1 MSTKKEVTEKSFS
14 IREMIKE
21 FNLEI
26 ISPGENLDYKLDGP
40 NIYRTGPEL
49 TGYFDEDS
57 QVLEDHIHIFGKEE
71 VAYLE
76 SLCRKKRRTILEGYF
91 SYSFPAIILTYG
103 AELDDDSLEIIE
115 RRGKPILAS
124 MMSTSNLIRDMK
136 YYLQKR
142 LAPEMIIED
151 HILLEIFGM
160 GIMITG
166 YHEAKIGATIELI
179 ERGHKYITDEYLVLQ
194 RTGDNQLLGVNGF
207 DKSDPDKHFFLVNK
221 DGSKIDITD
230 SFGVGATRKEK
241 QVNLIINLEK
251 WDEKKF
257 YDRLGVDRVYEN
269 LLGVNIPTIDL
280 PVRKGRNLAVIIE
293 TAAINE
299 RLKVSGT
306 NSAEYFLSETR
317 RLIMENKK
325 RNQGENSMKNH
336 VSLSVRE
343 LKEKFD
349 LEVICGGEKLED
361 TYIYKTSIHRPALA
375 LSGYYDTLEEDGP
388 DRIQVFSE
396 GEFGYLESLPEE
408 IKIDNLT
415 RYLEYNFP
423 AIVLAGVKDVPEY
436 FIEAVREAGLVL
448 LMSNKRKTSQ
458 IIADF
463 NSFLEAY
470 FAPAITLHGVF
481 VEMYGFG
488 VLLTGKSG
496 IGKSETALELIHR
509 GHRLVADDMVK
520 FIKHPSGD
528 IVGRAA
534 RLPHFMEIRGLGI
547 IDIKTL
553 YGLGAVRLNKRLDAI
568 LELREQKTEDYLS
581 SAKFSGGTMEILGD
595 SVYKAELYIS
605 SGRNAAAMV
614 EIATMN
620 LMAKKLGHDP
630 EKAYR
635 EGVAR
640 FSQEEKKILGLDK

>member
-1 MSTKKEVTEKSFS
+1 LVKKEMTKKSFS
-14 IREMIKE
+14 VKE
-21 FNLEI
+21 LVEEFDLKI
-26 ISPGENLDYKLDGP
+26 IERGEGLCHLLQGA
-40 NIYRTGPEL
+40 NIYRAGPEL

-57 QVLEDHIHIFGKEE
+57 QILETHIHIFGKEE
-71 VAYLE
+71 VAYLA
-76 SLCRKKRRTILEGYF
+76 SLENEKKKVILDRYFGYT
-91 SYSFPAIILTYG
+91 FPAVVLSYG
-103 AELDDDSLEIIE
+103 VHLDNYSLDLIREK
-115 RRGKPILAS
+115 GKTVLS
-124 MMSTSNLIRDMK
+124 STMSTSTLIRDMK
-136 YYLQKR
+136 YFLQKK
-142 LAPEMIIED
+142 LAPEMVIED

-160 GIMITG
+160 GILITG
-166 YHEAKIGATIELI
+166 YHEAMIGATIELI
-179 ERGHKYITDEYLVLQ
+179 ERGHKFITDENLVLK
-194 RTGDNQLLGVNGF
+194 RTGDNHLLGVNGF

-221 DGSKIDITD
+221 DKSKIDITD

-241 QVNLIINLEK
+241 QINLIINLEK
-251 WDEKKF
+251 WNEKKF
-257 YDRLGVDRVYEN
+257 YDRLGIDTVYEEF
-269 LLGVNIPTIDL
+269 LGVNVPLIDL

-306 NSAEYFLSETR
+306 NSAEYFLNETKK
-317 RLIMENKK
+317 LISENKK

-336 VSLSVRE
+336 VSLSVKE
-343 LKEKFD
+343 LREKFD
-349 LEVICGGEKLED
+349 LEVICGEEKLED
-361 TYIYKTSIHRPALA
+361 THIYKTSIHRPALA

-396 GEFGYLESLPEE
+396 GEFGYLESLSEKTRTE
-408 IKIDNLT
+408 NLDK
-415 RYLEYNFP
+415 YLEYSFP
-423 AIVLAGVKDVPEY
+423 AIVLAGIKDVPEY
-436 FIEAVREAGLVL
+436 FVKAVRDAGLVL
-448 LMSNKRKTSQ
+448 LMSKKRKVSQ

-463 NSFLEAY
+463 NTFLEAY

-520 FIKHPSGD
+520 FIRHPSGG

-581 SAKFSGGTMEILGD
+581 SAKFSGGTMQVLGD
-595 SVYKAELYIS
+595 SVYKAELHIS

-630 EKAYR
+630 EKAYH
-635 EGVAR
+635 EGVGR
-640 FSQEEKKILGLDK
+640 FSKEEKQILGIEE

>member
-1 MSTKKEVTEKSFS
+1 MLTKKEVKKKSFKM
-14 IREMIKE
+14 RELIKE
-21 FNLEI
+21 FDLKIINEGTSLDAILE
-26 ISPGENLDYKLDGP
+26 GP
-40 NIYRTGPEL
+40 NVYRSGPEL

-57 QVLEDHIHIFGKEE
+57 DILENHIHIFGKEE
-71 VAYLE
+71 VVYLE
-76 SLCRKKRRTILEGYF
+76 SLCKEKRKGILKKYF
-91 SYSFPAIILTYG
+91 SYDFPALVLSSD
-103 AELDDDSLEIIE
+103 AELDPESLNLIVAE
-115 RRGKPILAS
+115 GKPILAAGLQ
-124 MMSTSNLIRDMK
+124 TSSLIRDMK
-136 YYLQKR
+136 YFLQKK
-142 LAPEMIIED
+142 LAPEMVLED

-160 GIMITG
+160 GVLITG
-166 YHEAKIGATIELI
+166 YHEAKIGTTIELI
-179 ERGHKYITDEYLVLQ
+179 ERGHKYITDENLKLEK
-194 RTGDNQLLGVNGF
+194 TGDNHLLGTNGF
-207 DKSDPDKHFFLVNK
+207 DKSDPEKHFFLVNK

-230 SFGVGATRKEK
+230 NFGVGATRKEK
-241 QVNLIINLEK
+241 QINLIINLEK
-251 WDEKKF
+251 WNEKKF
-257 YDRLGVDRVYEN
+257 YDRLGLDKVYEN
-269 LLGVNIPTIDL
+269 FLGVKIPSMEL

-293 TAAINE
+293 TAALNQ
-299 RLKVSGT
+299 RLKLTGT
-306 NSAEYFLSETR
+306 NSAEYFLSETEK
-317 RLIMENKK
+317 LIKENKK

-336 VSLSVRE
+336 VSLSVKE
-343 LKEKFD
+343 LKERFD
-349 LEVICGGEKLED
+349 LEVICGEEKLSN
-361 TYIYKTSIHRPALA
+361 THIYQTSIHRPALA
-375 LSGYYDTLEEDGP
+375 LSGYYDTLKEDGP

-396 GEFGYLESLPEE
+396 GEFGYLESLPPK
-408 IKIDNLT
+408 IKIENLKK
-415 RYLEYNFP
+415 YLEYDFP
-423 AIVLAGVKDVPEY
+423 AIVLAGIKDVPDY
-436 FIEAVREAGLVL
+436 FVDAIAEAGLVL
-448 LMSNKRKTSQ
+448 LKSKKRKTSQ

-463 NSFLEAY
+463 STFLEAY

-553 YGLGAVRLNKRLDAI
+553 YGLGAVRLTKRLDAV

-581 SAKFSGGTMEILGD
+581 SAKISGGTMEVLGD
-595 SVYKAELYIS
+595 NVYKGELYIS

-620 LMAKKLGHDP
+620 LMAKRLGHDP
-630 EKAYR
+630 EKAYE

-640 FSQEEKKILGLDK
+640 FSKEERMILGMEN

>member
-1 MSTKKEVTEKSFS
+1 MVKKEMTKKSFS
-14 IREMIKE
+14 VKE
-21 FNLEI
+21 LVEEFDLKI
-26 ISPGENLDYKLDGP
+26 IERGEGLCHLLQGA
-40 NIYRTGPEL
+40 NIYRAGPEL

-57 QVLEDHIHIFGKEE
+57 QILETHIHIFGKEE
-71 VAYLE
+71 VAYLA
-76 SLCRKKRRTILEGYF
+76 SLENEKKKVILDRYFGYT
-91 SYSFPAIILTYG
+91 FPAVVLSYG
-103 AELDDDSLEIIE
+103 VHLDNYSLDLIREK
-115 RRGKPILAS
+115 GKTVLS
-124 MMSTSNLIRDMK
+124 STMSTSTLIRDMK
-136 YYLQKR
+136 YFLQKK
-142 LAPEMIIED
+142 LAPEMVIED

-160 GIMITG
+160 GILITG
-166 YHEAKIGATIELI
+166 YHEAMIGATIELI
-179 ERGHKYITDEYLVLQ
+179 ERGHKFITDENLVLK
-194 RTGDNQLLGVNGF
+194 RTGDNHLLGVNGF

-221 DGSKIDITD
+221 DKSKIDITD

-241 QVNLIINLEK
+241 QINLIINLEK
-251 WDEKKF
+251 WNEKKF
-257 YDRLGVDRVYEN
+257 YDRLGIDTVYEEF
-269 LLGVNIPTIDL
+269 LGVNVPLIDL

-306 NSAEYFLSETR
+306 NSAEYFLNETKK
-317 RLIMENKK
+317 LISENKK

-336 VSLSVRE
+336 VSLSVKE
-343 LKEKFD
+343 LREKFD
-349 LEVICGGEKLED
+349 LEVICGEEKLED
-361 TYIYKTSIHRPALA
+361 THIYKTSIHRPALA

-396 GEFGYLESLPEE
+396 GEFGYLESLSEKTRTE
-408 IKIDNLT
+408 NLDK
-415 RYLEYNFP
+415 YLEYSFP
-423 AIVLAGVKDVPEY
+423 AIVLAGIKDVPEY
-436 FIEAVREAGLVL
+436 FVKAVRGAGLVL
-448 LMSNKRKTSQ
+448 LMSKKRKVSQ

-463 NSFLEAY
+463 NTFLEAY

-520 FIKHPSGD
+520 FIRHPSGG

-581 SAKFSGGTMEILGD
+581 SAKFSGGTMQVLGD
-595 SVYKAELYIS
+595 SVYKAELHIS

-630 EKAYR
+630 EKAYH
-635 EGVAR
+635 EGVGR
-640 FSQEEKKILGLDK
+640 FSKEEKQILGIEE